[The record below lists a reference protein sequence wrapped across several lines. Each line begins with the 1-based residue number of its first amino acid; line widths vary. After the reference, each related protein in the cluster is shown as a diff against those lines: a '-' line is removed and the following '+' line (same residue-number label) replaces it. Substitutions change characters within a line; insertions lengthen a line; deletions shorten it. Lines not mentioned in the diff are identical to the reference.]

1 MVRDLPTGVVTL
13 PFTDVEAS
21 SPLRNAARR
30 PRELRSGGSG
40 ATELETSATAGATG
54 WFA

>member
-13 PFTDVEAS
+13 LFTDVEAS
-21 SPLRNAARR
+21 SPLRNAARP
-30 PRELRSGGSG
+30 PRELKNRGSG